1 MNRIARSIGANVFA
15 QASTVATQLLTVP
28 LLLMAWGPER
38 FGAWIMMATIAAY
51 LSLAD
56 LGFTGV
62 ALNRMIMC
70 IAADN
75 ARSAAVSFQSALL
88 LLVVVGTV
96 LTAAAVP
103 IGLLLGAPVA
113 GWFGLARAEVAPA
126 LVMIALQ
133 ASLQMLA
140 VLLCGVFQSERRYA
154 ESTLWMN
161 VARLLEFALVV
172 IGALVFK
179 AGFAVL
185 LGVIAA
191 VRVLLVLVLYLRSR
205 TFAAWSVAG
214 FALASWREL
223 REMLV
228 PAIALLAFSLG
239 GALNLQGI
247 VLLTGTLF
255 GPVAVAHFSA
265 MRTLARVPYQLSQ
278 LVNLALA
285 PEIGRLYGEGKAHAL
300 RSLYR
305 RATAGCFLLA
315 ATSSLALYLAADVI
329 CRYWTHGKLQP
340 VEPDFGL
347 LLAAAVVNSLW
358 YTGSLM
364 FTSTN
369 NHVRYAVV
377 YLAANASG
385 LAIALMA
392 GPLLGTAGAALG
404 VLGTEVLLLV
414 ALLPRLRGFS
424 REGMAAPRS
433 A

>member
-1 MNRIARSIGANVFA
+1 
-15 QASTVATQLLTVP
+15 
-28 LLLMAWGPER
+28 
-38 FGAWIMMATIAAY
+38 
-51 LSLAD
+51 
-56 LGFTGV
+56 
-62 ALNRMIMC
+62 
-70 IAADN
+70 
-75 ARSAAVSFQSALL
+75 
-88 LLVVVGTV
+88 
-96 LTAAAVP
+96 
-103 IGLLLGAPVA
+103 
-113 GWFGLARAEVAPA
+113 
-126 LVMIALQ
+126 
-133 ASLQMLA
+133 
-140 VLLCGVFQSERRYA
+140 
-154 ESTLWMN
+154 
-161 VARLLEFALVV
+161 
-172 IGALVFK
+172 
-179 AGFAVL
+179 
-185 LGVIAA
+185 
-191 VRVLLVLVLYLRSR
+191 
-205 TFAAWSVAG
+205 
-214 FALASWREL
+214 
-223 REMLV
+223 MLV

-305 RATAGCFLLA
+305 RATAGCILLA

-414 ALLPRLRGFS
+414 ALLPRLRDS
-424 REGMAAPRS
+424 RAKAWRRAA
-433 A
+433 